1 LYYRT
6 KSEVDLQSTQSA
18 HSLELTNAKQTA
30 MDTIEQIRQKY
41 EGQLSAVREELLELK
56 SLTAS
61 STASYDKRIMGK

>member
-1 LYYRT
+1 
-6 KSEVDLQSTQSA
+6 
-18 HSLELTNAKQTA
+18 

-56 SLTAS
+56 SLTAN